1 MDQLGTRNL
10 GLGIRWICVLVLCST
25 LQAQSKVTLPD
36 GVVGVSFGTAR
47 RYTDDSGKQM
57 CAIVPALADPPVFDR
72 GVTEISYGVQLQ
84 PRTVRSASARVVAPS
99 GQGEL
104 HGVPCHAFTLI
115 KGGFSQTQVGSTI
128 SRVDKAPLKSGA
140 YTLRVTVDGQ
150 TADIKFKIE

>member
-1 MDQLGTRNL
+1 MRGKGQIVTATAAMLMVAGGSWR
-10 GLGIRWICVLVLCST
+10 
-25 LQAQSKVTLPD
+25 AQPRITLPD
-36 GVVGVSFGTAR
+36 GVLGVSFGTAR
-47 RYTDDSGKQM
+47 RYTDVSGKQM

-104 HGVPCHAFTLI
+104 QSVPCHAFTLI

-150 TADIKFKIE
+150 TADIKFRIE